1 MGKFKEVEAR
11 VDQLGRSGA
20 ERGRGG
26 GRHYQKIKKKAGTAR
41 YRPIIISALLK
52 QVFKSTLSQ
61 RASHHSS
68 LIFLSVKSGH
78 FRPSG

>member
-1 MGKFKEVEAR
+1 MGKFKEVEAG

-20 ERGRGG
+20 ERGREGR
-26 GRHYQKIKKKAGTAR
+26 GRHYQKIKKRTGTAR

-52 QVFKSTLSQ
+52 HVFKSTLSQ

-68 LIFLSVKSGH
+68 LIFFKCKIWSL
-78 FRPSG
+78 